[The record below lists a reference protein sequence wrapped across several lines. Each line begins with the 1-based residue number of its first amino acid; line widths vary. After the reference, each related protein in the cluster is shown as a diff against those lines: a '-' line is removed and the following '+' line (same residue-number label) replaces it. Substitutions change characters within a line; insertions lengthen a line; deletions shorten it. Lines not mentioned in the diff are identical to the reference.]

1 MLGATLWAQGPGS
14 APPPAPA
21 AADPIVLSVAGE
33 TMTRTQFERLLANLP
48 ANVRSQANTPEGK
61 RQLADR
67 LAEMKVLSQEA
78 RRLGLPAQPE
88 LAAQLKLQEENFLA
102 SALYQQLMTT
112 AKPSEA
118 DLKTSYDARKSEFE
132 QAKARHIL
140 IRFAGSRVPLRKDQ
154 KELTEAEALAKATE
168 LRARIVKGEDFAAI
182 AKTESDDTGSGASG
196 GDLGEVTRGRTIP
209 EFETAVFTQPLN
221 QVSEPLKTQFGYHLI
236 QVQERGIIE
245 FDKVKADLEKE
256 KASEIATEQVK
267 ALHDKAKIVLS
278 DSYFGPA
285 AAPDAAGAKPTPGTP
300 AAKPAAAA
308 PKPAAVAPA
317 KPVAAAPVKK

>member
-1 MLGATLWAQGPGS
+1 MLGATLWAQGQGS
-14 APPPAPA
+14 ATPPAAA
-21 AADPIVLSVAGE
+21 AADPVVFSAAGE
-33 TMTRTQFERLLANLP
+33 TMTRTQFERLLSNLP

-67 LAEMKVLSQEA
+67 LAEMKILSQEA
-78 RRLGLPAQPE
+78 RRLGLAAKPE

-102 SALYQQLMTT
+102 SALYQQLMTA

-118 DLKTSYDARKSEFE
+118 DLKATYEARKSEFE

-154 KELTEAEALAKATE
+154 KDLTEAEALAKATE

-182 AKTESDDTGSGASG
+182 AKTESDDTGSGPTG
-196 GDLGEVTRGRTIP
+196 GDLGAVTRGRTIP
-209 EFETAVFTQPLN
+209 EFENAVFTQPLN

-236 QVQERGIIE
+236 QVQERSTIE

-285 AAPDAAGAKPTPGTP
+285 TPPESAGAKAVPGTP
-300 AAKPAAAA
+300 AIKPVAAA
-308 PKPAAVAPA
+308 PKPAVAAPA
-317 KPVAAAPVKK
+317 KK